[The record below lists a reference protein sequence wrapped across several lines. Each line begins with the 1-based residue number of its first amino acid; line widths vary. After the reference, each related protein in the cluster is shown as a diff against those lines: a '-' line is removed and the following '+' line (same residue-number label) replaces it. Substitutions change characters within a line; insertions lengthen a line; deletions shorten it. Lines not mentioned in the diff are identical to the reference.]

1 MSPFSEAVAAAVNPY
16 LVDNSTPTKNAQN
29 SATTI
34 TLHPFTD
41 SNNMQS
47 TTFQPSPPSGSSTG
61 GKRPTLNRELS
72 REDMDLE
79 VNTVQKDLDHLKEM
93 LSGQITLDSSLIS
106 NLFNPDESLSS
117 LFSGQD
123 LNLGPF
129 SPSSLN
135 PTSSSS
141 AALQSLEMEVPT
153 TRDEAMSLMIAPSAA
168 TASHQSGIKSYDH
181 QHTTNIED
189 HEPPLFEFEDIDNMD
204 DPIDVVSTVPDVSTG
219 GEKQKKGR
227 NMKMNIIQQEPS
239 DSYILNTPLI
249 SSGDDQDN
257 PLLKS
262 IGARKKK

>member
-16 LVDNSTPTKNAQN
+16 LVDNSTPTKNAPN

-34 TLHPFTD
+34 TLHPVAD

-47 TTFQPSPPSGSSTG
+47 TTFQPSSSSGSSTG
-61 GKRPTLNRELS
+61 VKRPTLNRELS

-135 PTSSSS
+135 PTNSSS

-168 TASHQSGIKSYDH
+168 TASHQSGTKSYD
-181 QHTTNIED
+181 QQPTTNIED
-189 HEPPLFEFEDIDNMD
+189 HEPPLFEFDDIDNMD

-227 NMKMNIIQQEPS
+227 NMKMSIIQQEPS
-239 DSYILNTPLI
+239 DNYILNTPLI

>member
-34 TLHPFTD
+34 TLHPVTD

-47 TTFQPSPPSGSSTG
+47 STFQPSSSSGSSTG
-61 GKRPTLNRELS
+61 VKRPTLNRELS

-135 PTSSSS
+135 PTNSSS

-168 TASHQSGIKSYDH
+168 TASSQSGTKSYDH
-181 QHTTNIED
+181 QPTTNIED
-189 HEPPLFEFEDIDNMD
+189 HEPPLFEFDDIDNMD

-239 DSYILNTPLI
+239 DNYILNTPLI

-262 IGARKKK
+262 LGARKKK